1 MDTSSTRHLCET
13 CGRPYVV
20 DDAASSYMDPPDDY
34 RRGYQR
40 YCLACWLGV
49 GPQDCPETGYTETEG
64 RTL

>member
-1 MDTSSTRHLCET
+1 MNTDNQKSICET

-20 DDAASSYMDPPDDY
+20 DESADSHMNPPDDY

-49 GPQDCPETGYTETEG
+49 GPKDCPKVENES
-64 RTL
+64 